1 MSMRTIVRILLVLGL
16 FVPSLAGAQQ
26 PRPPY
31 RVGLV
36 FVASPIAQ
44 MLGAEPVHP
53 SVRAFLHELRR
64 RGYVEGE
71 NLVFERRSAEGK
83 VERIDG
89 ILEELLR
96 LRMDVIVTAG
106 NDVPR
111 LAKQMTNTV
120 PIVMASSRSPV
131 EAGLVASLAR
141 PGANVTGLSIDGG
154 PDTEARRLELFT
166 LALPGISR
174 VAFLGTRNDWEEP
187 LGQATRTAGK
197 ALGITLA
204 HVEVSLGQY
213 DSAFAMLGRERPD
226 ALFVANSASN
236 FAHRRSIADFAL
248 RTRLPAVHPF
258 RESVEAGGLMAY
270 GANVPDLYRRAAGY
284 VDRILKGVRPGDL
297 PVEQPTKLDLA
308 INLRT
313 AKLLGLTVPLALLLQ
328 ADELVR

>member
-1 MSMRTIVRILLVLGL
+1 MRTIVRMLLVLVL
-16 FVPSLAGAQQ
+16 FVPSLAEAQQ
-26 PRPPY
+26 PRATY

-83 VERIDG
+83 AERIDG
-89 ILEELLR
+89 ILQELLR
-96 LRMDVIVTAG
+96 LKMDVIVTAG

-111 LAKQMTNTV
+111 LAKHMTNTV
-120 PIVMASSRSPV
+120 PIVMASSRSSV

-141 PGANVTGLSIDGG
+141 PEANVTGLSIDGG
-154 PDTEARRLELFT
+154 LDTEARRLELFT

-197 ALGITLA
+197 ILGITLV

-213 DSAFAMLGRERPD
+213 DDAFATLVRGRPD

-236 FAHRRSIADFAL
+236 FAHRRSIADFVL
-248 RTRLPAVHPF
+248 HSRLPAIHPF
-258 RESVEAGGLMAY
+258 RESVEAGGLMSY

-284 VDRILKGVRPGDL
+284 VDRILKGARPGDL
-297 PVEQPTKLDLA
+297 PVEQPTKFDLA

-313 AKLLGLTVPLALLLQ
+313 AKLLGLTVPPALLLQ
-328 ADELVR
+328 ADELVQ